1 MKHRMQLALYWVDKA
16 DESVNSATSELDAGS
31 WLRTLLTLM
40 KSQTVYDVCLRQR
53 PSISDSPSM
62 KRLCHIPRLFLSR
75 QDEAFAI
82 CACAKDVYYE
92 YYWEGVRQLWKT
104 V

>member
-40 KSQTVYDVCLRQR
+40 KNQAVYDVCLRQSTFYETALSHVAAGFIEAR
-53 PSISDSPSM
+53 
-62 KRLCHIPRLFLSR
+62 RGLRHLHLCQRCLL
-75 QDEAFAI
+75 
-82 CACAKDVYYE
+82 
-92 YYWEGVRQLWKT
+92 
-104 V
+104 